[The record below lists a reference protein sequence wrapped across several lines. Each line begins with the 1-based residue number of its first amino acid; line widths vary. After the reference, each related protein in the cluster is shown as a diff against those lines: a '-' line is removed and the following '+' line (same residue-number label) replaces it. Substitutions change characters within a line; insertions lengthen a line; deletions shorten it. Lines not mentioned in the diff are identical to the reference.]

1 MSSSGYVG
9 FTLQFASTVIIPE
22 PNQVAV
28 LIWHLSWDTDLVAVE
43 VVGLLSVFAVFVD
56 MALIGVIAYI
66 CATHSMSG
74 LKVLC
79 RLRLVYVGNGGFIR
93 DTNY

>member
-1 MSSSGYVG
+1 MISTKQPDRVLVYKPPRIRLIIPEEVVMQPRLTVGILVLQVEGWVSSSGYVG

-43 VVGLLSVFAVFVD
+43 
-56 MALIGVIAYI
+56 
-66 CATHSMSG
+66 
-74 LKVLC
+74 
-79 RLRLVYVGNGGFIR
+79 
-93 DTNY
+93 